1 MTAYEDSHYARTVET
16 ALRYPALDGEVQ
28 AEVCVIGGGMA
39 GLATALDL
47 AERGRS
53 VVLLERKRVGW
64 GASGRNGGF
73 VVPGYPTRVEDL
85 VAQVGLPD
93 ARELYGLTLQ
103 ALLLIRRRIAQYGID
118 VGEMVDGRLIFAMA
132 EDDGEMARYAEFM
145 ARDFGRDLIVWSRQT
160 VRETLAT
167 TRYSDGILD
176 MAALSLNP
184 LKFTRGT
191 AAAAARLGAQLHEE
205 SPATGLS
212 RQGTRQV
219 VRTPRG
225 RVLCDQV
232 VMAGGGYVGLLD
244 WKVAMA
250 TIPVPTYTMVTEPLG
265 ENLARVIG
273 TKISLADRSFATNYY
288 RPLEDGRLLWGG
300 RVAAFKPSHAW
311 LTESL
316 RRDMAWFYPD
326 LDKVKVEVAWG
337 GMMPY
342 LRHRMPMI
350 GAIGPGRW
358 VATGFGGLGMGITTM
373 AGNLLASAI
382 TEGDT
387 RWQMFRRFGL
397 PFAGGPLGRAPALMV
412 YWKHKLAAALA
423 RPK

>member
-1 MTAYEDSHYARTVET
+1 VTDYEDSHYARTVDT
-16 ALRYPALDGEVQ
+16 AARYPALEGEAQ

-53 VVLLERKRVGW
+53 VVLLERKRVAW

-73 VVPGYPTRVEDL
+73 VVPGYPTGMEDL
-85 VAQVGLPD
+85 VAQVGVAD
-93 ARELYGLTLQ
+93 ARALYGLTLE
-103 ALLLIRRRIAQYGID
+103 ALLLIRRRIAAYGID

-132 EDDGEMARYAEFM
+132 EDDGAMARYAEFI
-145 ARDFGRDLIVWSRQT
+145 ARSFGRDLEVWSRQT

-176 MAALSLNP
+176 RAAFSLNP

-191 AAAAARLGAQLHEE
+191 AAAAAKLGARLHEE
-205 SPATGLS
+205 TPATGLS
-212 RQGTRQV
+212 RQGGRQV

-225 RVLCDQV
+225 RVVCDQV
-232 VMAGGGYVGLLD
+232 VLAGGGYLGLLD

-250 TIPVPTYTMVTEPLG
+250 TIPVPTYAMVTEPLG
-265 ENLARVIG
+265 DNLRQVIG

-326 LDKVKVEVAWG
+326 LEKVKVDVAWG

-350 GAIGPGRW
+350 GALGPGRW
-358 VATGFGGLGMGITTM
+358 VATGFGGLGM
-373 AGNLLASAI
+373 AI
-382 TEGDT
+382 T
-387 RWQMFRRFGL
+387 R
-397 PFAGGPLGRAPALMV
+397 
-412 YWKHKLAAALA
+412 LAVMMIVL
-423 RPK
+423 